1 MDTSSA
7 KQDKVDIG
15 RDGADEVGGTE
26 PRPRGFPP
34 LTTAERASGR
44 EGWEYK
50 KRQTDMVCPFYVDS
64 QRLTTLLLEP
74 LQQLPEPL
82 LQPQP

>member
-1 MDTSSA
+1 MEPTQSAEQSRDHEDPAAEGKQMGGEDT
-7 KQDKVDIG
+7 KKD
-15 RDGADEVGGTE
+15 
-26 PRPRGFPP
+26 RPVWSV
-34 LTTAERASGR
+34 L
-44 EGWEYK
+44 
-50 KRQTDMVCPFYVDS
+50 FYVDS

>member
-1 MDTSSA
+1 MEPTKSAEQSRDHEDPAAEGKQMGGEDT
-7 KQDKVDIG
+7 
-15 RDGADEVGGTE
+15 
-26 PRPRGFPP
+26 
-34 LTTAERASGR
+34 
-44 EGWEYK
+44 K
-50 KRQTDMVCPFYVDS
+50 KKTDRMVCPFYVDS

>member
-1 MDTSSA
+1 MEPTQSA
-7 KQDKVDIG
+7 EQS
-15 RDGADEVGGTE
+15 RDHEDPTADDSGKLE
-26 PRPRGFPP
+26 
-34 LTTAERASGR
+34 ERIQ
-44 EGWEYK
+44 K